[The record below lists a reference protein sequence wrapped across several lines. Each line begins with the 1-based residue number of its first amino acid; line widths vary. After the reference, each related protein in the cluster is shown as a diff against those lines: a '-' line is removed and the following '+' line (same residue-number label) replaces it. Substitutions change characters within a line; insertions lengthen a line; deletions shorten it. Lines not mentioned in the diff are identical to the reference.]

1 MVRMQQVWL
10 EKWNGWWSMVVVGT
24 MMVAYPHAYLSGS
37 VEPSVKMETW
47 SLGLKLVM
55 LMPLLV
61 VDLRCVGVG

>member
-1 MVRMQQVWL
+1 
-10 EKWNGWWSMVVVGT
+10 MVVVGT

-55 LMPLLV
+55 LMPVLV